1 MTVNAKTR
9 YTKDGSRKLKQG
21 GTTSRIPI
29 KKRKEER
36 LRIKKEETGKKGREA
51 ARVLNEQLEI
61 KEEKRL
67 EAIRNKITET
77 EDPLFDHELF
87 IQDYHRLQ
95 IENEK
100 YWKKL
105 WSLGREERNAEIDA
119 ILDNKE
125 KDSPIIEFMDKWEY
139 QRESTPG
146 SKEMNRLMKE
156 YDKYIDE
163 DNKQK
168 KERKE
173 EKEAEE
179 DEREYRRTIR
189 EYELKGDSEYQSLFG
204 YALKI

>member
-29 KKRKEER
+29 KNRKEER
-36 LRIKKEETGKKGREA
+36 LRIKKEEAGKKGREA
-51 ARVLNEQLEI
+51 AKVLNEQLKI
-61 KEEKRL
+61 KEETKL
-67 EAIRNKITET
+67 EAIRNKVTET
-77 EDPLFDHELF
+77 EDPLFDRELF

-95 IENEK
+95 IESAK

-105 WSLGREERNAEIDA
+105 WSLGREQRNAEIDA

-125 KDSPIIEFMDKWEY
+125 KDSPIIAFMNKWEY

-163 DNKQK
+163 DIKQK

-173 EKEAEE
+173 ERGAID
-179 DEREYRRTIR
+179 DERGGRRLIR
-189 EYELKGDSEYQSLFG
+189 EYELKGNSEYQSLFG